1 MSVLRGIAGAG
12 VRSGRFGRWGRCA
25 GAAGLPFPTLF
36 SWITNLSRADEK
48 PDPQT
53 PVHIKTALPLAA
65 MAANPAND
73 KTPTASGERMRL
85 NVIVSGDVQGVGYR
99 AFVRKQATGL
109 DITGHAENMA
119 DGRVE
124 VVAE

>member
-1 MSVLRGIAGAG
+1 
-12 VRSGRFGRWGRCA
+12 
-25 GAAGLPFPTLF
+25 
-36 SWITNLSRADEK
+36 
-48 PDPQT
+48 
-53 PVHIKTALPLAA
+53 

-85 NVIVSGDVQGVGYR
+85 NVIVSGDVQGVSYR
-99 AFVRKQATGL
+99 AFVRKQAIGL

-124 VVAE
+124 VVAEGYRDDLELLLVKMRMGPTHAVVEDLDVSWAEASGLRGFHVY